1 MATRKEKELQD
12 SIDEAFGIIDSEMKD
27 IEKILKTIKKP
38 KAKAKTSSVTPRQKA
53 TSVIRASSVKPK
65 SKAKKAKS
73 VTWASSVKTKPKT
86 KMKRIDYLKA
96 LAKKTGKKRV
106 YKGKTIAE
114 LAKMLEGS
122 FIEDDEEKEEARPPV
137 GLPVGPP
144 PPAPASRT
152 IKELKNSLRKY
163 NEENCEK
170 LSGNKSV
177 LLARV
182 RKRGI

>member
-1 MATRKEKELQD
+1 MPSRTEKEL
-12 SIDEAFGIIDSEMKD
+12 KD
-27 IEKILKTIKKP
+27 FLSTRPTAK
-38 KAKAKTSSVTPRQKA
+38 KAKAKAKVTPRQKA
-53 TSVIRASSVKPK
+53 TSVIRTPSVRPKP
-65 SKAKKAKS
+65 KAKS
-73 VTWASSVKTKPKT
+73 VAKPKA
-86 KMKRIDYLKA
+86 KMTRVDYLKA
-96 LAKKTGKKRV
+96 LARKTGKKLV